1 MQISSFKVSLEST
14 DFKCNSSTFSIPNAW
29 FPFIFGLQSR
39 TMRFWPED
47 LNHLHA
53 VYGCNH
59 LLMNAGIWSCRALK
73 MIAKI
78 LVWTYGDPG
87 WRRQIGCHIRTLGG
101 SLAAAGW
108 TICKRSNKWPI
119 EANVQWIAVVQ
130 LFPFPIWMEFYWG
143 EQYFVDD
150 KSGITGQEREQL
162 AFLK

>member
-108 TICKRSNKWPI
+108 TICKRSNKWLTYWSQCTVNCSSP
-119 EANVQWIAVVQ
+119 VVSISD
-130 LFPFPIWMEFYWG
+130 L
-143 EQYFVDD
+143 D
-150 KSGITGQEREQL
+150 GILLRR
-162 AFLK
+162 AIFCRW